1 MKRTMLLLSISILA
15 TLISGWV
22 NLVEAQQAGKV
33 YRIGYLIG
41 YLSGQRGR
49 GSRSGGS
56 YDTFRQQLR
65 ELGFVEGQNLV
76 IERRS
81 VTRKDG
87 TLQARTSKLAAE
99 LVRLKVDVIV
109 TGGAS
114 TLIRVAKGATQTIP
128 IVMRG
133 AVGDPVKAGF
143 VDSLA
148 RPGGNITGLYRLE
161 SKLTGKRLELLKE
174 AFPQN
179 SRVVRLVPPS
189 AVRRKHVMKE
199 VEALGQALGIQIQ
212 ALVVRRRKDEIESVL
227 SEISQ
232 ERPDALLVAASFFAR
247 RHRAQ
252 IIEFV
257 AHSSRARGAGRGLPT
272 IYSSS
277 PNVRAGGLMSYGT
290 NRSDLMRRVA
300 TYVAKI
306 LKGAKP
312 ADLPIEQPT
321 KFDFVINL
329 KTAKAL
335 GLTIPPAVLLQATKV
350 IK

>member
-1 MKRTMLLLSISILA
+1 MKLRTIG
-15 TLISGWV
+15 LISTLALG
-22 NLVEAQQAGKV
+22 LLAPPLPAEAQQAGKV
-33 YRIGYLIG
+33 YRIA
-41 YLSGQRGR
+41 YLSGGR
-49 GSRSGGS
+49 GGAS
-56 YDTFRQQLR
+56 YDVFQQRLR
-65 ELGFVEGQNLV
+65 ELGYVEGQNLV

-81 VTRKDG
+81 VT
-87 TLQARTSKLAAE
+87 ARAGLLRDRAPELVAE

-109 TGGAS
+109 TSGAPA
-114 TLIRVAKGATQTIP
+114 LIRAAKGVTRTIP

-133 AVGDPVKAGF
+133 VIVDPVKAGF

-148 RPGGNITGLYRLE
+148 RPGGNITGIYRLE
-161 SKLTGKRLELLKE
+161 YKLYGKRLELLKE
-174 AFPQN
+174 AFPQI
-179 SRVVRLVPPS
+179 SRVVMLVPPS
-189 AVRRKHVMKE
+189 AVRHKHVMKE
-199 VEALGQALGIQIQ
+199 VEAVGQALGIQIQ
-212 ALVVRRRKDEIESVL
+212 SLVVRRMDKLESVF
-227 SEISQ
+227 STIRQKRS
-232 ERPDALLVAASFFAR
+232 DGLLVGASYFLRF
-247 RHRAQ
+247 HRAQ

-272 IYSSS
+272 IYSGSGS
-277 PNVRAGGLMSYGT
+277 VREGGLMSYST
-290 NRSDLMRRVA
+290 DRYHLSHRAA

>member
-1 MKRTMLLLSISILA
+1 MKLRTIG
-15 TLISGWV
+15 LISTLALG
-22 NLVEAQQAGKV
+22 LLAPPLPAEAQQAGKV
-33 YRIGYLIG
+33 YRIA
-41 YLSGQRGR
+41 YLSGGR
-49 GSRSGGS
+49 GGAS
-56 YDTFRQQLR
+56 YDVFQQRLR
-65 ELGFVEGQNLV
+65 ELGYVEGQNLV

-81 VTRKDG
+81 VT
-87 TLQARTSKLAAE
+87 ARAGLLRDRAPELVAE

-109 TGGAS
+109 TSGAPA
-114 TLIRVAKGATQTIP
+114 LIRAAKGVTRTIP

-133 AVGDPVKAGF
+133 VIVDPVKAGF

-148 RPGGNITGLYRLE
+148 RPGGNITGIYRLE
-161 SKLTGKRLELLKE
+161 YKLYGKRLELLKE
-174 AFPQN
+174 AFPQI
-179 SRVVRLVPPS
+179 SRVAILWGPTHM
-189 AVRRKHVMKE
+189 KHAIKE
-199 VEALGQALGIQIQ
+199 VEAVAQALGIQIQ
-212 ALVVRRRKDEIESVL
+212 SLVVRRMDKLESVF
-227 SEISQ
+227 STIRQKRS
-232 ERPDALLVAASFFAR
+232 DGLLVGASYFLRF
-247 RHRAQ
+247 HRTQ

-272 IYSSS
+272 IYSGSGS
-277 PNVRAGGLMSYGT
+277 VRAGGLMSYST
-290 NRSDLMRRVA
+290 DRYHLVRRTA

-329 KTAKAL
+329 RTAKAL